1 MSNVKKAAIEYAI
14 ERVPESAKFKEQ
26 IIVGNHLREEIHDSF
41 IRGYEQCQTE
51 YEEKLRWT
59 HVFEKLPDLNSV
71 IELKSE
77 DKRFLGIVKLK
88 NYQGE
93 NRYYVQGMYQA
104 TGDIDILYNFSHWR
118 KAIL

>member
-1 MSNVKKAAIEYAI
+1 MNVQDECIKIHSKFGMSEMANYKIQLLFDSEIEKVKK
-14 ERVPESAKFKEQ
+14 K
-26 IIVGNHLREEIHDSF
+26 
-41 IRGYEQCQTE
+41 

-59 HVFEKLPDLNSV
+59 HVFEELPDLNSV

-77 DKRFLGIVKLK
+77 NKRFLGIVKLK

-93 NRYYVQGMYQA
+93 NRYYVQGMWQA
-104 TGDIDILYNFSHWR
+104 SGDIDILYNFSHWR

>member
-1 MSNVKKAAIEYAI
+1 MSNLREKAIEIAKQTSF
-14 ERVPESAKFKEQ
+14 ESA
-26 IIVGNHLREEIHDSF
+26 LMC
-41 IRGYEQCQTE
+41 GYDLAVKE
-51 YEEKLRWT
+51 YEEKLRWK
-59 HVFEKLPDLNSV
+59 HVFEELPDLNSV

-77 DKRFLGIVKLK
+77 NKRFLGIVKLK

>member
-1 MSNVKKAAIEYAI
+1 MSEQEINEMALLKVIPLISLGGKDRNFNDRLFYTQG
-14 ERVPESAKFKEQ
+14 AKDCNQKW
-26 IIVGNHLREEIHDSF
+26 
-41 IRGYEQCQTE
+41 
-51 YEEKLRWT
+51 EEKLRWT
-59 HVFEKLPDLNSV
+59 HVFEELPDLNSV

-77 DKRFLGIVKLK
+77 NKRFLGIVKLK

-93 NRYYVQGMYQA
+93 NRYYVQGMYHA